1 MCHQLKV
8 YFSFL
13 VVCMS
18 LYASAIAQYEINK
31 EAIKLVDSA
40 NAAFCKNDTA
50 ATIAILESIEKLYP
64 TDAAVAISNKALAD
78 LYIAQGR
85 IKEAKE
91 KIWYGISYKRTTI
104 PVFPQ
109 MKECSQLLSNR
120 KWLEAKAES
129 CVSLSRLYIQEKQFD
144 SSLYY
149 LQQAQTTFN
158 PYKLCGN
165 GYYMYCVYLSPFF
178 ADHYLAMGDT
188 TKAIARLLDFFMN
201 HDGNTEL
208 ITRKLKA
215 LLLQKYTQE
224 QITAAVKKGLRNVSF
239 TRVEGNDDT
248 WYMNFTWFGLT
259 TQYYAGSKSELKEYK
274 KLYISDPS
282 AKMLCD
288 ASVRL

>member
-8 YFSFL
+8 YFSLL

-18 LYASAIAQYEINK
+18 LYASAIAQSEINK
-31 EAIKLVDSA
+31 EVIKLADSA

-50 ATIAILESIEKLYP
+50 ATIAILESIERLYP
-64 TDAAVAISNKALAD
+64 TDAAVAMSNKALAD

-85 IKEAKE
+85 IQEAKE
-91 KIWYGISYKRTTI
+91 KVWNGLAYKRTNHPFFSDRT
-104 PVFPQ
+104 
-109 MKECSQLLSNR
+109 ECSQLLSNK
-120 KWLEAKAES
+120 KWLTAQAES

-188 TKAIARLLDFFMN
+188 TKAIARLLDFFMH
-201 HDGNTEL
+201 HDGNTEPL
-208 ITRKLKA
+208 TRKLKA

-239 TRVEGNDDT
+239 TKVKGNDDT
-248 WYMNFTWFGLT
+248 WNMNFTWFGLT
-259 TQYYAGSKSELKEYK
+259 TQYYAGSKSDLKDYK

-282 AKMLCD
+282 PKMLCD
-288 ASVRL
+288 ASVR